1 MTELPHYRRMM
12 IASSLSMAWA
22 SVAEGLTSKLHDELV
37 LYHQSQEEIAMLKK
51 EVAPLKAAAAGSSN
65 E

>member
-22 SVAEGLTSKLHDELV
+22 SVADGLTSKLHDSLV
-37 LYHQSQEEIAMLKK
+37 LYHESQEEIAALKK
-51 EVAPLKAAAAGSSN
+51 EVSKLKAAGS